1 MERHSRSSLWAQALR
16 QCNPEVAYD
25 PGADTEQQLRSLYA
39 AFNPETSTRCSPW
52 WPRTSIGPTPG
63 SGGRLHGREAVSD
76 YRTRQSS
83 EIDPTAEP
91 VQITAG
97 PDGRITVEVRQLVRS
112 RVGETLSEGRVRHVY
127 ILRDG
132 LVSRMDVEERSR
144 LTRTRTWPKKRSMR
158 SLFRPGSDRARRARP
173 IASIL

>member
-1 MERHSRSSLWAQALR
+1 MAQR
-16 QCNPEVAYD
+16 
-25 PGADTEQQLRSLYA
+25 PGAGDGFMVVRRSA
-39 AFNPETSTRCSPW
+39 T
-52 WPRTSIGPTPG
+52 
-63 SGGRLHGREAVSD
+63 D
-76 YRTRQSS
+76 RTRQSS
-83 EIDPTAEP
+83 KIDPTAEP

-112 RVGETLSEGRVRHVY
+112 LVGETLSEGRVRHVY

>member
-1 MERHSRSSLWAQALR
+1 MKRHSRSSLWAQALR

-39 AFNPETSTRCSPW
+39 AFDPRDIDEVLAVMAEDVD
-52 WPRTSIGPTPG
+52 WPNARER
-63 SGGRLHGREAVSD
+63 GRLHGREAVSD
-76 YRTRQSS
+76 YRTRQWS